1 MREHTRRLP
10 ARPLQAALRQK
21 KHAHGLSWEQLAFRL
36 GVCSRTLMRL
46 MKATDVSYV
55 VADRIAC
62 RLGAHP
68 SLLWPKEWSQ

>member
-1 MREHTRRLP
+1 MREDTRRLP
-10 ARPLQAALRQK
+10 ARPLQTALQQRKRSQ
-21 KHAHGLSWEQLAFRL
+21 GLSWEQLAFRL
-36 GVCSRTLMRL
+36 GVCSRTLLRL

>member
-1 MREHTRRLP
+1 MVDHARRLP

-21 KHAHGLSWEQLAFRL
+21 KRAYGLSWEQLALRL
-36 GVCSRTLMRL
+36 GVCSRTLIRL
-46 MKATDVSYV
+46 MQATDVSYL

-62 RLGAHP
+62 RLGSHP